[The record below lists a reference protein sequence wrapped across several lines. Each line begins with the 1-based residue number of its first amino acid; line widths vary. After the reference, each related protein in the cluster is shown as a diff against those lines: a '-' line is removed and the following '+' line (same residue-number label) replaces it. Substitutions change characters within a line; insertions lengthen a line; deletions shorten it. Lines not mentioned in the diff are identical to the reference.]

1 MAEPTIEQ
9 YLDLLVRSIPA
20 ATIERNEE
28 LFLKFLEC
36 FPNPLKVK
44 QMSREEREEVASWG
58 PEMKHFLAG
67 IELGQ
72 LIANSHSE
80 VCGHAYSSAALGKV
94 MIDHFRHE
102 EQECVAVAY
111 TDIHN
116 NIIDYQVL
124 FRGGQSECLLYPDRI
139 FAIALRQSASG
150 LVMIHNHPSGNVTPS
165 TADLNFVKR
174 LNQGSQLLGLQLLDF
189 LIVGQDHYYSWRE
202 DQQEDR
208 QKVKK

>member
-20 ATIERNEE
+20 ATIERNQE

-36 FPNPLKVK
+36 FPTPLKAK
-44 QMSREEREEVASWG
+44 QMSRAERETVAQWG

-72 LIANSHSE
+72 LIARSHSE
-80 VCGHAYSSAALGKV
+80 VCGHAYSSSLLGQL
-94 MIDHFRHE
+94 MIDHFRDE
-102 EQECVAVAY
+102 EQECVALAY

-116 NIIDYQVL
+116 DIIDFRTI
-124 FRGGQSECLLYPDRI
+124 FRGGQSECQLYPDRI
-139 FAIALRQSASG
+139 FATALRQSASG
-150 LVMIHNHPSGNVTPS
+150 LVMIHNHPSGNVQPS
-165 TADLNFVKR
+165 AADLGFAKR
-174 LNQGSQLLGLQLLDF
+174 LEQGSKVLGLQLLDF

-202 DQQEDR
+202 AQQSDR
-208 QKVKK
+208 EK